1 MNIHTMLDLHP
12 ADRLGQLKAEI
23 ACLEE
28 LAELER
34 TKLIALGQGP
44 HEGHLFRATVSV
56 SERETIDYKAI
67 CAKLKP
73 SRQLVTAY
81 TSTKE
86 ITTVRIASRQGV

>member
-1 MNIHTMLDLHP
+1 MNVHTLLDLHP

-34 TKLIALGQGP
+34 AKLIALGTGP
-44 HEGHLFRATVSV
+44 HEGHLFRASV
-56 SERETIDYKAI
+56 STTTRETIDYKAI

-73 SRQLVTAY
+73 SYQLVTAH
-81 TSTKE
+81 TSSKSV
-86 ITTVRIASRQGV
+86 TTVRVASRQGV

>member
-44 HEGHLFRATVSV
+44 HEGTIFRATVSTAT
-56 SERETIDYKAI
+56 RETVDWKAI

-73 SRQLVTAY
+73 SYQLITAH
-81 TSTKE
+81 TSSKSV
-86 ITTVRIASRQGV
+86 TTVRVASRQGV